1 MAKKVVVVSVDQSRT
16 LSLPVGATAI
26 EEGDLL
32 CWNATNVLPMTA
44 DTDDA
49 TFIGVAG
56 GKCGTGQSGDYI
68 PVYTRCTV
76 KIAADSAT
84 YNLGAGLKWSA
95 DNQVV
100 ADGNANTI
108 GWVFDNGSGTRTTIS
123 MLIDTVLLGLA
134 ADKRFDTVSA

>member
-1 MAKKVVVVSVDQSRT
+1 MAKKVVVVSFDKMMIV
-16 LSLPVGATAI
+16 SLPVASTAI

-32 CWNATNVLPMTA
+32 CWDGSGLVPMA
-44 DTDDA
+44 AAGDDA
-49 TFIGVAG
+49 TFVGCAG
-56 GKCGTGQSGDYI
+56 GKCGTGDSGTYI
-68 PVYTRCTV
+68 PVYTKCMV

-108 GWVFDNGSGTRTTIS
+108 GWVFDNGSGTRTTVT
-123 MLIDTVLLGLA
+123 MLVNVVLLGA
-134 ADKRFDTVSA
+134 KADKLFDTPSA